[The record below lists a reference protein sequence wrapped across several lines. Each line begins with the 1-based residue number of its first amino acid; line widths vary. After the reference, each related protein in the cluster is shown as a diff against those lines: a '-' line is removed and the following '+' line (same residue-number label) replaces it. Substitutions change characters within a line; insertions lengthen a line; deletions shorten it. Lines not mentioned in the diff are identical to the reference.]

1 MNDLGVSKFDHG
13 ARPAAAVVLV
23 NLGTPDAPDTASVR
37 RYLAEFLSDPRVV
50 ELPRWQWWPILHG
63 VILRIR
69 PRRSAHAYQQVWT
82 AAGSPLMV
90 HSEALVAAVATKLSA
105 LAAGPV
111 LVRNAMRYGRP
122 ALGAVL
128 RELQAAN
135 VRRLL
140 ILPMYPQYSGTTTG
154 SVFDALADEL
164 KTWRWVPETAF
175 VSDYC
180 RHPGYAEA
188 LAESV
193 RRHWAQQGR
202 RHLLFSFHGIP
213 ERYLHAGDPYHCQ
226 CHATARR
233 VAELLGL
240 GELDWTIAFQS
251 RVGREPWLRPYTDET
266 LAALPDRGIRAVDV
280 ICPGFAVDCLETL
293 EEIAVE
299 NRDRFLAAGGERYGY
314 IPCLNAGDEHASLIV
329 QLLHALAGILGRGDA
344 GRNLD
349 ASAGGR
355 TPAQARA
362 QGLRHV
368 RRTDDRHPAVT
379 HRRASRRPSGR
390 TEAARLARLA
400 RQRRQFHADR
410 AALRRP

>member
-1 MNDLGVSKFDHG
+1 MPFRPEPEAARGQPGRTGV
-13 ARPAAAVVLV
+13 LLC
-23 NLGTPDAPDTASVR
+23 NLGTPAEPTAAATR

-50 ELPRWQWWPILHG
+50 EIPPALWKPILHG
-63 VILRIR
+63 VILRTR
-69 PRRSAHAYQQVWT
+69 PAKSAAKYQSIWT
-82 AAGSPLMV
+82 PEGSPL
-90 HSEALVAAVATKLSA
+90 LVWSRKQAVMLRGYLGERGHDVS
-105 LAAGPV
+105 
-111 LVRNAMRYGRP
+111 VRLAMRYGQPSIASQLDELR
-122 ALGAVL
+122 ARGCTRILVL
-128 RELQAAN
+128 PL
-135 VRRLL
+135 
-140 ILPMYPQYSGTTTG
+140 YPQYSGTTTG

-329 QLLHALAGILGRGDA
+329 QLVRERCTHWPEF
-344 GRNLD
+344 
-349 ASAGGR
+349 SAAAMQEEIS
-355 TPAQARA
+355 T
-362 QGLRHV
+362 
-368 RRTDDRHPAVT
+368 
-379 HRRASRRPSGR
+379 RPLVVER
-390 TEAARLARLA
+390 QRKLAR
-400 RQRRQFHADR
+400 RD
-410 AALRRP
+410 